1 MAGLR
6 NEERCRDT
14 GRAEMGQRT
23 VSDDRRC
30 RRFPFYS
37 GSPSGDDA
45 GNTPSFSHGT
55 SALPGS
61 AISSTEPYQ

>member
-6 NEERCRDT
+6 NEEGCRDAV
-14 GRAEMGQRT
+14 RADMGQRT
-23 VSDDRRC
+23 VSAGWSC
-30 RRFPFYS
+30 RRLYP
-37 GSPSGDDA
+37 GSPSGSHA
-45 GNTPSFSHGT
+45 GNTPSLSHGT